1 MHAVRIMKRVAVFR
15 TMGRGFRDQE
25 WCHGQAKGKGI
36 FDDGGYRIDVLVTVE
51 SGKGGKTMKKGR
63 RIHELLMTVVGFV
76 VVAVVFMGCAGP
88 RVTLTKEALAAS
100 GPTKPQASPE
110 YRIQPGDQMDVK
122 FFFNPELNEVVF
134 VRPDGKI
141 SLQLVDDVQAAGLTP
156 VELDTVLTE
165 KYGKELRKPVI
176 SVIVKGFK
184 GQRVYVGGEVVRGGL
199 IELTPGMTA
208 LQAIMQAESIL
219 NTAKLDGVIV
229 IRKGP
234 DNQPVPMRVD
244 LAKAIDGDPS
254 EDIQL
259 QPYDIVYVP
268 KTWIAK
274 ANLFVKQYIA
284 DLFLYRGISLGYSLG
299 RLGDN

>member
-1 MHAVRIMKRVAVFR
+1 MKAGRKVQLVVKAASVIAIVAL
-15 TMGRGFRDQE
+15 G
-25 WCHGQAKGKGI
+25 
-36 FDDGGYRIDVLVTVE
+36 L
-51 SGKGGKTMKKGR
+51 
-63 RIHELLMTVVGFV
+63 
-76 VVAVVFMGCAGP
+76 MGCGAQ
-88 RVTLTKEALAAS
+88 RVTLTKEALAA
-100 GPTKPQASPE
+100 GGATKSQAPPV

-122 FFFNPELNEVVF
+122 FFFNPELNETVF
-134 VRPDGKI
+134 VRPDGMI

-165 KYGKELRKPVI
+165 KYGKELRKPMI

-184 GQRVYVGGEVVRGGL
+184 GQRVYVGGEVQRGGL
-199 IELTPGMTA
+199 IELAPGMTA

-234 DNQPVPMRVD
+234 DNEPIPIRVD
-244 LAKAIDGDPS
+244 LEKAIDGDPS

-259 QPYDIVYVP
+259 QPHDIVYVP

-274 ANLFVKQYIA
+274 ANLFVKQYIS

-299 RLGDN
+299 RLNDNN